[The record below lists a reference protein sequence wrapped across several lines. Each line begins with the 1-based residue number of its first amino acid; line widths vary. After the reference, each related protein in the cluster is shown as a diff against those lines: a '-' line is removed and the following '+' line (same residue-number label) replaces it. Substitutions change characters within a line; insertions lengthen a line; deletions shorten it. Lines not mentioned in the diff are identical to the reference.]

1 MAGPTAAGSLKELT
15 YRQTPFTLMNCTPHY
30 KQLLAQLPQRTGK
43 TKTRESKQ
51 LRRVFIY

>member
-51 LRRVFIY
+51 LRRF